1 MIEIAIVEDE
11 AEHAKMLENYIRRYA
26 GEHGD
31 AFAVTC
37 FSNPIPFLEQYTA
50 KYDIIFMDIRM
61 PLMSGMDA
69 ARRLRELDKNV
80 VLIFITSLTQYAVEG
95 YEVNALSYIV
105 KPATYTDF
113 SLKFTRAY
121 EQVRRNEGNM
131 VYLPTENGMVKLS
144 PAEIVF
150 CEVSGHTVILH
161 TVRGDFS
168 RYASLR
174 AVEERLCGE
183 YFAKCNHCYLVNL
196 RYVKDLSKNE
206 TELNCNGKRYI
217 LQVSRNKRK
226 SFANAWQAYIERT
239 GRG

>member
-11 AEHAKMLENYIRRYA
+11 AEHAKMLEGYIRRYA

-37 FSNPIPFLEQYTA
+37 FSNPMPFLDQYAA
-50 KYDIIFMDIRM
+50 KYDIVFMDIRM
-61 PLMSGMDA
+61 PLMNGMDA
-69 ARRLRELDKNV
+69 ARRLRKLDENV
-80 VLIFITSLTQYAVEG
+80 VLIFITNLTQYAVDG

-105 KPATYTDF
+105 KPATYADF

-121 EQVRRNEGNM
+121 KQVRRNEGNM
-131 VYLPTENGMVKLS
+131 LYIPKENGMVKLS
-144 PAEIVF
+144 PAEIMF
-150 CEVSGHTVILH
+150 CEVSGHTVVLH

-174 AVEERLCGE
+174 AIEEHLSGE

-196 RYVKDLSKNE
+196 RYVKALSKDE
-206 TELNCNGKRYI
+206 TELDCNGKKYI

-226 SFANAWQAYIERT
+226 AFGDAWKAHIERT
-239 GRG
+239 GGK